1 MGDGSSTT
9 QQQNGNQYQQTGPWQ
24 AQAPYLKSAFQ
35 DAQNQYNKNMSQGP
49 YLGDYVAPTN
59 QNEYN
64 AANNQYDTAIGSST
78 NANNGVMGTGSSL
91 IPGGLQS
98 TYGAANGLNN
108 FNNSDQTGNNINSAQ
123 RYASGFNVPGQVQG
137 AMQQGLQTAAD
148 STLPSLYRGAAGSGN
163 INSDRTA
170 VSDGVVRQGLA
181 QQAAG
186 LTASLNNSNYQNGI
200 NQSSNDNAQKLQ
212 GLSQLGSLGSNMTQ
226 MGTNDLS
233 TGINNQGSINNQAN
247 AGSQGVQSLDQSN
260 LNNSMDK
267 FNGNQN
273 FGWNQLN
280 NLFNIIGG
288 KSWGG
293 TSFGNTSSNSTTQQN
308 PSLMSSIGSLLGA
321 GGSSGKLATPKPP
334 IMP

>member
-1 MGDGSSTT
+1 MGSGSST
-9 QQQNGNQYQQTGPWQ
+9 QQQQQGTQVQTSSPWSVQ
-24 AQAPYLKSAFQ
+24 TPYLKSAFA
-35 DAQNQYNKNMSQGP
+35 DAQNQYNQNMAQGP
-49 YLGDYVAPTN
+49 YSGNYVAPTN

-64 AANNQYDTAIGSST
+64 AANNQYATAMGSST
-78 NANNGVMGTGSSL
+78 DANNGVMGTGSSL

-108 FNNSDQTGNNINSAQ
+108 FSNSDQTGNNINSAQ

-148 STLPSLYRGAAGSGN
+148 STLPSLYRGAAAGGN

-186 LTASLNNSNYQNGI
+186 LTASLNNSNYQNGLG
-200 NQSSNDNAQKLQ
+200 QASNDNAQKLQ

-226 MGTNDLS
+226 QGTNDLS

-247 AGSQGVQSLDQSN
+247 AGSQGTQALDQSN
-260 LNNSMDK
+260 LNNTMDQY
-267 FNGNQN
+267 NGNQN
-273 FGWNQLN
+273 FGWSQLQ
-280 NLFNIIGG
+280 NLMGIVGG

-293 TSFGNTSSNSTTQQN
+293 TTVGNTSSNSTTQQD

-321 GGSSGKLATPKPP
+321 AGSAGKLVSPKG
-334 IMP
+334 

>member
-1 MGDGSSTT
+1 
-9 QQQNGNQYQQTGPWQ
+9 
-24 AQAPYLKSAFQ
+24 
-35 DAQNQYNKNMSQGP
+35 MSQGP
-49 YLGDYVAPTN
+49 YQGDYVAPTN

-64 AANNQYDTAIGSST
+64 AANNQYNTAMGSST
-78 NANNGVMGTGSSL
+78 DANNTLYRTGSSL
-91 IPGGLQS
+91 IPGGVGA
-98 TYGAANGLNN
+98 TYGALGGLNN
-108 FNNSDQTGNNINSAQ
+108 FANSDQTGNNINSAQ
-123 RYASGFNVPGQVQG
+123 RYASGFDTPGQVQG
-137 AMQQGLQTAAD
+137 AMLQGLQTAAD

-163 INSDRTA
+163 VNSDRTA
-170 VSDGVVRQGLA
+170 VSDGVVRRGLA

-186 LTASLNNSNYQNGI
+186 LTASLNNSNYQNGLG
-200 NQSSNDNAQKLQ
+200 QASNDNAQKLQ

-247 AGSQGVQSLDQSN
+247 AGAEGVQNLDQSK
-260 LNNSMDK
+260 LNNAMDK

-273 FGWNQLN
+273 FGWSQLN

-321 GGSSGKLATPKPP
+321 GGSAGKLVSPKG
-334 IMP
+334 